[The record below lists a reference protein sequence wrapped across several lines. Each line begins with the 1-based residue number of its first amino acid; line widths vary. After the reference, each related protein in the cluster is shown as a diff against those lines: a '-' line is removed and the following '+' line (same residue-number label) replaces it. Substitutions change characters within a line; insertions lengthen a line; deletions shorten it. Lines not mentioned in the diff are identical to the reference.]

1 MSSNS
6 QKTHA
11 IQIRVSA
18 KMLKRIDSLLNIS
31 DFKNR
36 ADFCRTAIRNHLNE
50 IELGGIGGGGASVV
64 PNYDNEDIMEVMQQI
79 LAYQSLQ
86 VHMLTEHLNHNLQAK
101 THTSIKANDLINNAL
116 EFVQKEHE
124 NLLKRIN
131 DLLTTL

>member
-1 MSSNS
+1 MSKDA

-18 KMLKRIDSLLNIS
+18 KMLERIDSLLKVS

-50 IELGGIGGGGASVV
+50 MELGGIGGGGESFIR
-64 PNYDNEDIMEVMQQI
+64 NTGNEEIMQLMQQI

-86 VHMLTEHLNHNLQAK
+86 VHMLTEHLNTNLQS
-101 THTSIKANDLINNAL
+101 TRNNSIKANDLINQAL
-116 EFVQKEHE
+116 EFVEQEHE
-124 NLLKRIN
+124 NLLQRIT
-131 DLLTTL
+131 DLLNTL